1 MTKVDNQSFT
11 VGTDFIITRT
21 MRFSQLMQA
30 GKIVM
35 ITTGADDGI
44 GAAVAAALA
53 GEGSKLWLEV
63 RDTKPRHLLSGHC
76 SES

>member
-11 VGTDFIITRT
+11 VDTDFIITRT
-21 MRFSQLMQA
+21 MRFLQLMLA

-44 GAAVAAALA
+44 GEAVAAALA
-53 GEGSKLWLEV
+53 GEGSKLWLVV
-63 RDTKPRHLLSGHC
+63 RDTKPRHC
-76 SES
+76 Q

>member
-11 VGTDFIITRT
+11 VDTDFIITRT

-44 GAAVAAALA
+44 GEAVAAALA
-53 GEGSKLWLEV
+53 GEGSKLWLVV
-63 RDTKPRHLLSGHC
+63 RDTKPRHC
-76 SES
+76 Q